1 MQLVDIMRHV
11 ELFRGLNQDQ
21 LQLIRDIST
30 KDMFEIGDVIFKQGD
45 EGDKMYIIAK
55 GQVEVKIHKSDGT
68 TQIPVFLG
76 TGQVFGEMALID
88 KARRSATL
96 AAAEKETIVYS
107 IPTDNFTN
115 LCESN
120 TDIGYIMMR
129 NIAQDLSFKLR
140 HRDTDL
146 SQSE

>member
-1 MQLVDIMRHV
+1 MQLIEIMRHV
-11 ELFRGLNQDQ
+11 ELFRGLSEEQ
-21 LQLIRDIST
+21 LKSVGEIST
-30 KDMFEIGDVIFKQGD
+30 KETFPIGEVIFKQGS

-55 GQVEVKIHKSDGT
+55 GQVEVKIQKSDGT

-107 IPTDNFTN
+107 IPTDKFTE

-120 TDIGYIMMR
+120 TAIGYVMMR